1 MRNSTV
7 HTSTFNHTIP
17 IAQSFW
23 MCYIAVHVKK
33 LIDMDTTLTIRIDK
47 ELEQLLEESS
57 KRTGQSKSEL
67 VRQALKRQ
75 LRIESFQ
82 QLRKELLPY
91 GEAQGW
97 LTDEDVFREVS

>member
-1 MRNSTV
+1 
-7 HTSTFNHTIP
+7 
-17 IAQSFW
+17 
-23 MCYIAVHVKK
+23 
-33 LIDMDTTLTIRIDK
+33 MDTTLTIRIDK

-57 KRTGQSKSEL
+57 KRSGQSKSEL

-91 GEAQGW
+91 GEDQGW

>member
-1 MRNSTV
+1 
-7 HTSTFNHTIP
+7 
-17 IAQSFW
+17 
-23 MCYIAVHVKK
+23 
-33 LIDMDTTLTIRIDK
+33 MDTTLTIRIDK
-47 ELEQLLEESS
+47 ELEELLEESS
-57 KRTGQSKSEL
+57 KKTGRSKSEL

-75 LRIESFQ
+75 LAVESFQ

>member
-1 MRNSTV
+1 VRQEYVIALPST
-7 HTSTFNHTIP
+7 
-17 IAQSFW
+17 QYG
-23 MCYIAVHVKK
+23 C
-33 LIDMDTTLTIRIDK
+33 LIVIIVLRCNAIKHFSMDTTLTIRIDK
-47 ELEQLLEESS
+47 ELEQMLEEASMRS
-57 KRTGQSKSEL
+57 GQSKSEL

-75 LRIESFQ
+75 LSIESFQ

>member
-1 MRNSTV
+1 MDS
-7 HTSTFNHTIP
+7 
-17 IAQSFW
+17 
-23 MCYIAVHVKK
+23 K
-33 LIDMDTTLTIRIDK
+33 LTNRIDE
-47 ELEQLLEESS
+47 ELEKLLEDASIRS
-57 KRTGQSKSEL
+57 GQSKSEL

-75 LRIESFQ
+75 LAIESFQ